1 LRDVSEEEDFCARK
15 TVCVSRYFGSFRTTI
30 LTPQRLEEISFLSR
44 FKGSLVEDASQEK
57 CLGSGY

>member
-57 CLGSGY
+57 